1 MTGGEV
7 EKLRSYK
14 SAIRIARKFNR
25 TLQSRSE
32 RLETILDRH
41 VARKA
46 PINGEQAMIVEPL
59 YRAIKDQFLGLEK
72 ALADAISI
80 ANY

>member
-1 MTGGEV
+1 MSGNEV

-14 SAIRIARKFNR
+14 GAARIARKFNR

-32 RLETILDRH
+32 RLERILDRH
-41 VARKA
+41 VSRKA
-46 PINGEQAMIVEPL
+46 PITGEQAMIVEPL
-59 YRAIKDQFLGLEK
+59 YQSIKDQFYGLEK
-72 ALADAISI
+72 ALADMISI